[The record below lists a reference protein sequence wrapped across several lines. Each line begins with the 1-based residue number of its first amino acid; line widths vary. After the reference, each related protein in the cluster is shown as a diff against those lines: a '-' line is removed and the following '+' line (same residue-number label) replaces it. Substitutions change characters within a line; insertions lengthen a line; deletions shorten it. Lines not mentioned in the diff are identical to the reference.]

1 MTYGEEY
8 LKIEQPENIVED
20 EVEQENQITDSVELY
35 NYNH

>member
-8 LKIEQPENIVED
+8 LVVESPEDNLE
-20 EVEQENQITDSVELY
+20 EVEQEAQIVPEWELY